1 MDSHKHGQ
9 VIFDEGAKEY
19 NGAKVIFSTNGYMN
33 DWTST
38 CKRVN
43 LDTGLTPPPTKI
55 KSKWITDLYVKCT
68 AVKLLEDNI
77 GEI

>member
-1 MDSHKHGQ
+1 MDSHKHSQ

-19 NGAKVIFSTNGYMN
+19 NGAKVIFSTNDCMN

-38 CKRVN
+38 CKKVN

-55 KSKWITDLYVKCT
+55 KSNQITDLYVKYK
-68 AVKLLEDNI
+68 AIKLLEDNM